1 MKKLNKNI
9 ISCSSSLDY
18 WLCYPGTDNFV
29 PFHSLLIQ
37 EYLRIHKFLFCT
49 VCELSYGFVWV
60 KFSFFEGKVKLR
72 NGLLKEIYSKLSVN
86 KLDHLFPYCLH
97 ILNITVNNYNLAPT
111 IVRMKMKLFKSEY
124 GLCILKNSKQQIHT
138 REILFAYKTY
148 MRHY

>member
-1 MKKLNKNI
+1 M
-9 ISCSSSLDY
+9 
-18 WLCYPGTDNFV
+18 
-29 PFHSLLIQ
+29 
-37 EYLRIHKFLFCT
+37 
-49 VCELSYGFVWV
+49 WV

-111 IVRMKMKLFKSEY
+111 IVRMKMKLFKS

-138 REILFAYKTY
+138 GEILFAYKTY